1 MDKPTLTLT
10 TVHTGALPPGI
21 VEFEVS
27 NDDIKMARDLATIE
41 DWFVYHAPDARQA
54 HLLEE
59 ARAQFRGLA
68 TWLAANVADS
78 RERAIALTD
87 MRKVAMT
94 VNQAIIFDRGE
105 R

>member
-1 MDKPTLTLT
+1 MAD
-10 TVHTGALPPGI
+10 
-21 VEFEVS
+21 F
-27 NDDIKMARDLATIE
+27 ARDIVQVD
-41 DWFVYHAPDARQA
+41 DWFSYRAPTPIQVR
-54 HLLEE
+54 LLEE

-87 MRKVAMT
+87 MRKVALT

-105 R
+105 